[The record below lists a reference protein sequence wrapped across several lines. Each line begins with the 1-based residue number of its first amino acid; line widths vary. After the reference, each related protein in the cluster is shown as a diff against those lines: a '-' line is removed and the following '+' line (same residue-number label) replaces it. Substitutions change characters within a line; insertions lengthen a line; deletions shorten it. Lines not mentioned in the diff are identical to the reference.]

1 MQKGSTS
8 LITTDDDRM
17 QQVQFLDGELWGALT
32 TVLTPAKDT
41 TARAEIA
48 WFKVH
53 PRLSR
58 DVIGSADLS
67 AEGYV
72 ASFGNYLFYPAI
84 QASEESTV
92 AIVMTL
98 SGATFYPSAAYTLL
112 SGERDSFGPIKVA
125 AAGTGPYDPQA
136 TRWGD
141 YSAAVIDPNGKSF
154 WLATEYIPPV
164 TSQTPDRLRNWG
176 TRVLQLSV
184 E

>member
-1 MQKGSTS
+1 
-8 LITTDDDRM
+8 M
-17 QQVQFLDGELWGALT
+17 QQVQFIDGELWGALT
-32 TVLTPAKDT
+32 TVLTPVKDT

-53 PRLSR
+53 PRLSG
-58 DVIGSADLS
+58 DVIGVTDLR
-67 AEGYV
+67 AQGYV
-72 ASFGNYLFYPAI
+72 AAFGNYLFYPAI
-84 QASEESTV
+84 QATEGGTV
-92 AIVMTL
+92 AMVMTL

-136 TRWGD
+136 FRWGD
-141 YSAAVIDPNGKSF
+141 YSAAVIDPNGNSF

-164 TSQTPDRLRNWG
+164 ASQTPDRHANWG
-176 TRVLQLSV
+176 TRVLQLPV